1 MTVYMYENHRLEYV
15 ATHKKENYSA
25 IKNSVHFNLVTIGV
39 FWVRF
44 WAKNRFSQLP
54 FRRYFENLLSEKNLV
69 VRCFLTI
76 WPRQLV
82 LNNFQPQQ
90 INPRG
95 TPTSYPTFLNALYK
109 LDMFW
114 GCFIE
119 KQDSLTKIENL
130 SGNYPIYTS
139 IFFVDATNDLVL
151 EPGLIRNF
159 LQIRSASS
167 KRKWSHALTDE
178 RLVTDEVCTA
188 SSKILVRLRNFV
200 NFGVL

>member
-1 MTVYMYENHRLEYV
+1 
-15 ATHKKENYSA
+15 
-25 IKNSVHFNLVTIGV
+25 
-39 FWVRF
+39 
-44 WAKNRFSQLP
+44 
-54 FRRYFENLLSEKNLV
+54 
-69 VRCFLTI
+69 
-76 WPRQLV
+76 
-82 LNNFQPQQ
+82 
-90 INPRG
+90 
-95 TPTSYPTFLNALYK
+95 
-109 LDMFW
+109 MFW

-151 EPGLIRNF
+151 EPSLIRNF
-159 LQIRSASS
+159 LQVRSAPP